1 MARNT
6 VLVTIALT
14 TVALGAATA
23 AVVAA
28 VVWGGLYSVAGTEPH
43 YQPVFALFETAAR
56 QSVRLRARGIETP
69 DLSGDALL
77 QQGVA
82 CFRAHCVQCHGAPG
96 VAPGDIGKSMNPL
109 PGPLVPAARHWRPR
123 ELYWITRH
131 GMRMTGMPAW
141 ERRLTDGQLW
151 AVVAFLQRLPE
162 LDPRLYAT
170 LAASAAPGCATP
182 VPPQPLRA
190 GDADRGREA
199 LSHYACRSCHL
210 IPGRSGSAV
219 HVGPSLETVGRRA
232 KIAGV
237 LPNTPENM
245 VRWLRQTQQVK
256 PMTAM
261 PDLGVS
267 AQDAADIAAYL
278 ATLR

>member
-1 MARNT
+1 MK
-6 VLVTIALT
+6 
-14 TVALGAATA
+14 VALVHDWLT
-23 AVVAA
+23 
-28 VVWGGLYSVAGTEPH
+28 
-43 YQPVFALFETAAR
+43 
-56 QSVRLRARGIETP
+56 
-69 DLSGDALL
+69 
-77 QQGVA
+77 
-82 CFRAHCVQCHGAPG
+82 
-96 VAPGDIGKSMNPL
+96 
-109 PGPLVPAARHWRPR
+109 
-123 ELYWITRH
+123 
-131 GMRMTGMPAW
+131 GMRGGEKLL
-141 ERRLTDGQLW
+141 ERVARRWPDAPIHTLVWKRG
-151 AVVAFLQRLPE
+151 AVSEALESHPIRTSFLQRLPE